1 LFCYSKTRN
10 ERMSRGREEKARQGR
25 VLRDFQ
31 VFGYIYDKETEQFV
45 IDEEEATIVRL
56 IFDLF
61 SQPNALVQGMNGIAL
76 YLTDKGVPTKR
87 GARVW
92 HRQVVRQI
100 LMNRAYI
107 GEFYQ
112 NRWNTEGMLGN
123 KHRNIDEKI
132 PMRERPKSEW
142 ILIPSPAIIDVAQF
156 DHTQRILSESRRRWA
171 NHSKHLKS
179 RFGHKSQH
187 GSTIQMKSLLHCK
200 RRKQRILLKQEKL

>member
-1 LFCYSKTRN
+1 
-10 ERMSRGREEKARQGR
+10 
-25 VLRDFQ
+25 
-31 VFGYIYDKETEQFV
+31 
-45 IDEEEATIVRL
+45 
-56 IFDLF
+56 
-61 SQPNALVQGMNGIAL
+61 MNGIAL

-123 KHRNIDEKI
+123 KHRNEDEKI
-132 PMRERPKSEW
+132 PMKERPKSEW

-171 NHSKHLKS
+171 NHSKHPYLLSGLLRCGDCGNTMTGRISNNWGKKVPEYTDVKNTAGAKLKGCG
-179 RFGHKSQH
+179 RRIKAELIEEQVWEQVAAWLNN
-187 GSTIQMKSLLHCK
+187 QMKSLLHCK
-200 RRKQRILLKQEKL
+200 RRKQRILLKQEKLLD